1 MQRRCESCEA
11 ELSRFAISP
20 TCATCD
26 ASAAPPPVLPTRPTP
41 SAVWLWAGREASA
54 ALSTR
59 DLSVILKTYRT
70 LNGLS
75 QDGLAAILGYDKSY
89 VSLIE
94 NRRRTISDVPTR
106 RHIAH
111 TLGLPPHVLDVT
123 DTADADFAAMLQ
135 FGDSTIRLAEIAR
148 QAGRAVDAV
157 NELWPL
163 TARLEARAAEG
174 HLDRDALILLGQA
187 RVALGVS
194 LGTVLPEE
202 RLAVAARWTSK
213 ALIVAQ
219 HLGDRAFLAHTLR
232 MHGNELRKADHQAA
246 AVARLE
252 HAVHLA
258 DDPIQRGS
266 ALALLARAT
275 GETGNPETFDH
286 AIAAYRALL
295 DQHTGEGILF
305 NPFTFHEI
313 HLRGLIA
320 TGRAAEAATR
330 VQDSPPPDS
339 AVPAPQWRVIER
351 VTAGHALLAADA
363 TRSAKD
369 ALRNAL
375 ITADAHRLPHQIQRI
390 LRISRDSNLH
400 PLDKEAEAALTGL
413 RASLALPQQTTPPN
427 SSPNEIPSRQ
437 G

>member
-26 ASAAPPPVLPTRPTP
+26 ASAARSPVLPTRPTP

-94 NRRRTISDVPTR
+94 NRRRTINDVPTR

-163 TARLEARAAEG
+163 TARLAARAAEG
-174 HLDRDALILLGQA
+174 HLDRDTLILLGQA

-258 DDPIQRGS
+258 DDPIQRGT

-275 GETGNPETFDH
+275 GETGNREAFDH

-295 DQHTGEGILF
+295 DQHEGEGILF

-320 TGRAAEAATR
+320 TGRAGEAATR
-330 VQDSPPPDS
+330 VQDSPPDS
-339 AVPAPQWRVIER
+339 TSPAPQWRVIER
-351 VTAGHALLAADA
+351 ITAGHALLAAED
-363 TRSAKD
+363 TRSAEV

-375 ITADAHRLPHQIQRI
+375 IAADSHRLPHQIQRI
-390 LRISRDSNLH
+390 LRIARDSSLH
-400 PLDKEAEAALTGL
+400 ELDNEAETALAGL
-413 RASLALPQQTTPPN
+413 RASLALPEQTTSSN
-427 SSPNEIPSRQ
+427 S
-437 G
+437 